1 MRHGWLLA
9 FAIVAGLAG
18 CGGSSSGDGE
28 GERPPRAAFASKRY
42 GYRLTLP
49 RGWRHEPTPGTWDGV
64 LYPGEAGVDTFV
76 DASATRRVF
85 VAARPVGSAVTA
97 AEWAAEIAEGVPS
110 PCSRNDRGKAT
121 VAASEAQV
129 AVYECSDGYVAIN
142 ATLLRGGRGF
152 ALGWVSPSD
161 GSAAAAARG
170 RRQFDAVLGSLVF
183 TGSDK
188 RGGS

>member
-1 MRHGWLLA
+1 MGHGWLLP
-9 FAIVAGLAG
+9 FAVAAGLAG
-18 CGGSSSGDGE
+18 CGGSSSADGE
-28 GERPPRAAFASKRY
+28 GERPPRAPFSSKRY

-49 RGWRHEPTPGTWDGV
+49 RGWRHEPTPGRWDGV
-64 LYPGEAGVDTFV
+64 LYPREACVDTFV
-76 DASATRRVF
+76 DASGTRRVF
-85 VAARPVGSAVTA
+85 VAARPVGRTVTA

-110 PCSRNDRGKAT
+110 PCSRNDGGKAT
-121 VAASEAQV
+121 VAGSEAQV

-161 GSAAAAARG
+161 GSAAVARG
-170 RRQFDAVLGSLVF
+170 RRQFDAVLSSLAF
-183 TGSDK
+183 TGSQK